1 MSIADQLNSLYTIK
15 NDIKNALK
23 EKGLVT
29 DSTPFS
35 QYPTAMNNLTVEEP
49 TIRLRVEFDNQYYIN
64 PTIGN
69 RVYYASSGTGT
80 KQGILKVN
88 GVDYYSE
95 ILGDKVIIDN
105 TQYDQYVDVQ
115 VPMNSKV
122 KIEAR
127 LLTGSSK
134 TNPIARRHLTQDT
147 MGKTDPDVLEVKV
160 YENNKT
166 VTYSTYAIES
176 I

>member
-49 TIRLRVEFDNQYYIN
+49 TIRLRIEFDNQYYIH

-127 LLTGSSK
+127 LLTGNSK
-134 TNPIARRHLTQDT
+134 TNPTARRHLTQDT
-147 MGKTDPDVLEVKV
+147 MYKTDPDVFEFKV
-160 YENNKT
+160 YEYNKT
-166 VTYSTYAIES
+166 VTYSTYAVDS